1 MLAFGKHYIC
11 ILHTKWKDLV
21 NWLVTWLA
29 KPFRSLCVRP
39 DFDVLC
45 VLFFT
50 SFVTSLDCCAAFF
63 RLFSAEWAYCLLY
76 LILVAQKNLS
86 LTHSLNNRF
95 AAIIHRFDAVC
106 STYVQSYWVCA
117 VFSLSLHS
125 VSFSAILYYYS
136 HIRSVDI
143 FAPNWN
149 SIISSVGER
158 MRKERDRIL
167 NTLEDNHNKPTNKY
181 K

>member
-50 SFVTSLDCCAAFF
+50 SFVTSLDCCAVFF
-63 RLFSAEWAYCLLY
+63 PFVFRRMSVLFTLFDSCGSKE
-76 LILVAQKNLS
+76 S

>member
-86 LTHSLNNRF
+86 LTHSTTDSLLLSIDLMLCVPHTFR
-95 AAIIHRFDAVC
+95 V
-106 STYVQSYWVCA
+106 TECA
-117 VFSLSLHS
+117 PFFSLSLHS